1 MKLQFKDALYFI
13 SVSLSSGKSF
23 ETALV
28 DAQRALERVYPDKN
42 ALIIKELELI
52 NARVTMNISVEQ
64 ALADLADRVR
74 VEEIKNFADVFTISK
89 RAGVNLVE
97 VIRNT
102 SNMIREKI
110 EVKQEIENL
119 VAGKKLEQKIL
130 SLTPF
135 LMVYVI
141 KSSSSGFL
149 DPLFSTAAGR
159 MVMTVALLLLLAGY
173 LLSKRI
179 MNIEV

>member
-1 MKLQFKDALYFI
+1 
-13 SVSLSSGKSF
+13 
-23 ETALV
+23 
-28 DAQRALERVYPDKN
+28 
-42 ALIIKELELI
+42 
-52 NARVTMNISVEQ
+52 MNISVEQ
-64 ALADLADRVR
+64 ALADLADRVGWR
-74 VEEIKNFADVFTISK
+74 IKTLRMSSPFPNGQVSTWWKLSEHI
-89 RAGVNLVE
+89 
-97 VIRNT
+97 
-102 SNMIREKI
+102 NMIREKI

-173 LLSKRI
+173 LLSK
-179 MNIEV
+179 E